1 MDARVRTGA
10 AAYNQPGGAGY
21 CPPGAG
27 TSSATSSAAGGA
39 SGAGT
44 GAGASGAR
52 PGGTSAASSTAYSS
66 SFGNV
71 GMSDFDAGSGAGAGG
86 GSGATSAT
94 NGDGHS
100 PAEAFKDVG
109 ARLGELKEFASYY
122 VAAKL
127 DAYKVTARNLGMYA
141 ALGIVGLIAGSAIIS
156 TAAVLLL
163 VGLAIAIG
171 KPFNPDQPWVGAIVV
186 GLLVLGGLAG
196 GIIFFMKRLTNTARA
211 ALVEKYKNR
220 QRDQRIQFGED
231 VRGRRAGVRD

>member
-10 AAYNQPGGAGY
+10 AAYNQPGGAVY

-27 TSSATSSAAGGA
+27 PSSAAGGT
-39 SGAGT
+39 SGAGSGAGVSGATTGGGT
-44 GAGASGAR
+44 GASS
-52 PGGTSAASSTAYSS
+52 SAAYSS

-71 GMSDFDAGSGAGAGG
+71 GMSDFDAASGAGAGG
-86 GSGATSAT
+86 SSGATPGT
-94 NGDGHS
+94 NGNGHS

-171 KPFNPDQPWVGAIVV
+171 KPFDPDQPWVGAIVV

-196 GIIFFMKRLTNTARA
+196 GIIFFMKKLTNTARA